1 MEDFEREY
9 LCELI
14 FIEQDIYSEEIN
26 SIEYESE
33 PQPEWRD
40 RKGYNDFLPF

>member
-9 LCELI
+9 LTESMY
-14 FIEQDIYSEEIN
+14 IEIEDFYSEEIN
-26 SIEYESE
+26 SIEHESE
-33 PQPEWRD
+33 PQWRD